1 MMAIQSLHS
10 NVQARCGEECSK
22 CKEKCVW
29 SCAHKRCNKKCY
41 AQQCTRGPCVEEAC
55 PDPPLPCGCLIT
67 PEETLEV
74 AGTAGLVGIL
84 RCPKCSV
91 PISHSFRFRKQI
103 RERYE
108 DVQKVTD
115 LFFAHNMKLAQ
126 RKRELLEECSE
137 EDVVLPV
144 NLNDKSL
151 SSTKLSMFEVILK
164 AYVILNDA
172 GLTKIASAVR
182 KFKSFSSLVMTNL
195 IEVVKGGNQ
204 SDVIESLKC
213 IQMYSFEFGL
223 WKRCLSCCDIIQRNC
238 EKCC

>member
-1 MMAIQSLHS
+1 MMVSLQSIF
-10 NVQARCGEECSK
+10 QARCGEECSM

-29 SCAHKRCNKKCY
+29 SCAHKRCTKKCY
-41 AQQCTRGPCVEEAC
+41 AQCTRGPCVEEAC
-55 PDPPLPCGCLIT
+55 PDPPLPCGCLIR
-67 PEETLEV
+67 PGETLEE
-74 AGTAGLVGIL
+74 AGTRGQVGIL
-84 RCPKCSV
+84 RCPRCSL

-103 RERYE
+103 REKYE

-137 EDVVLPV
+137 EGVVLPV

-164 AYVILNDA
+164 TYVILNDA

-195 IEVVKGGNQ
+195 IRVLKKENQ
-204 SDVIESLKC
+204 TDVIESLKS
-213 IQMYSFEFGL
+213 IKIYSFEFGL
-223 WKRCLSCCDIIQRNC
+223 WKRCLSCCDITQRNC